1 MLIDWQDK
9 WLTGEERVDTDHQD
23 MVLTINNI
31 HEAVEQGESK
41 EDILT
46 ILKAL
51 VKLTYEH
58 FSYEECLMMI
68 TEYPQSDAHMDEH
81 QNLHSIANILAYNI
95 EVSNK
100 EIVLDTID
108 FFEDW
113 FIEHVENMD
122 AELGRFLNDRKIA
135 GYHSP
140 QDLPFRVAR

>member
-9 WLTGEERVDTDHQD
+9 WLTGEERIDTDHHD

-41 EDILT
+41 ADILT

-68 TEYPQSDAHMDEH
+68 TDYPRSDAHMDEH
-81 QNLHSIANILAYNI
+81 QNLHSIANILVYNI

-100 EIVLDTID
+100 EVVLDTID

-113 FIEHVENMD
+113 FIDHVENMD
-122 AELGRFLNDRKIA
+122 AELGRFLKDRQIA
-135 GYHSP
+135 DGHSSHDSP
-140 QDLPFRVAR
+140 SSFA

>member
-9 WLTGEERVDTDHQD
+9 WLTGEERIDADHQD

-31 HEAVEQGESK
+31 HEAVEQGESRW
-41 EDILT
+41 DVLI

-58 FSYEECLMMI
+58 FSYEECLMMVVDYH
-68 TEYPQSDAHMDEH
+68 ESEVHMDEH

-100 EIVLDTID
+100 EIVFDTID

-113 FIEHVENMD
+113 FIDHVENMD
-122 AELGRFLNDRKIA
+122 AKFGSFLKTHNKA
-135 GYHSP
+135 PS
-140 QDLPFRVAR
+140 